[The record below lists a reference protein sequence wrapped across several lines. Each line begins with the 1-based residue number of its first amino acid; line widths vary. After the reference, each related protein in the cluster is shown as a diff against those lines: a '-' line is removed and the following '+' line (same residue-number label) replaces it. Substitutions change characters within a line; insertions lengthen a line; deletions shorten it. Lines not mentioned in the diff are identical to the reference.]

1 VEISFG
7 FCCACDIM
15 HNRSFRAGDTLSDAP
30 KSPPES
36 SGKGNENGDLPGSS
50 SDQATSG
57 WPATIALLGRVGGI
71 GWFVGTSIALG
82 SYGGYWL
89 DRQFETAPVL
99 TIVGLALGVA
109 TAFVGMFRLLSAIRR
124 GR

>member
-1 VEISFG
+1 
-7 FCCACDIM
+7 M
-15 HNRSFRAGDTLSDAP
+15 SDLP
-30 KSPPES
+30 ESPPES
-36 SGKGNENGDLPGSS
+36 SEQDNETGGLPGSS
-50 SDQATSG
+50 SDQAKSG
-57 WPATIALLGRVGGI
+57 LPATIALLGRVGGI

>member
-1 VEISFG
+1 
-7 FCCACDIM
+7 M
-15 HNRSFRAGDTLSDAP
+15 SDE
-30 KSPPES
+30 PES
-36 SGKGNENGDLPGSS
+36 LNNDSENGSS
-50 SDQATSG
+50 SSSSSEQANSG

-71 GWFVGTSIALG
+71 GWFVGTAIALG
-82 SYGGYWL
+82 AYGGFWL

-99 TIVGLALGVA
+99 TIVGLVLGVT